1 MGKNYPVGKELML
14 WIKIT
19 QYAMDK
25 KISVDK
31 EFALL
36 LKKHSMQRVNAMG
49 KSYPVGKKLRKT
61 CKKNGIWIIF

>member
-1 MGKNYPVGKELML
+1 ML

-25 KISVDK
+25 NYPVDK

-36 LKKHSMQRVNAMG
+36 VKIHSMQRVNATG
-49 KSYPVGKKLRKT
+49 KSHQVGKELRK
-61 CKKNGIWIIF
+61 NM